1 MGPAL
6 ITDPS
11 VLLGYLRDASNTE
24 GHADG
29 LLRPNN
35 AQEVA
40 AILRDCQAAG
50 RPVTV
55 TAQRTSTTGGPVPE
69 GGWLL
74 STERLSR
81 VHTLGPDHAVAEG
94 GVLLGE
100 LQREIEATGRFY
112 PPDPTS
118 KDECSLGGSIACN
131 ASGARTFR
139 YGPTRPWV
147 EAVKVVLPTGELLTA
162 TRDTPIPTSWPR
174 LDWREPKVKTA
185 AGLYPADNLLDLI
198 IGSEGILGVITEA
211 TVRLTALPKRV
222 FSILIPF
229 PSAEAGLSFVMRHRR
244 RGPLSPRLMEWFDS
258 HSLDM
263 VRARVPD
270 LPADAQA
277 ALWCEQ
283 EATEEDADALMEAWL
298 EALEESGAM
307 MHAVIFAEDPSSLER
322 LRLFRHAL
330 PAAVNERVA
339 HNGMPKVG
347 TDFAVPDSALP
358 EMMAA
363 YAEVTLPHV
372 LFGHIGDNHLH
383 LNLFPRSP
391 DELVAARA
399 VWAALFRK
407 AISLGGTVSA
417 EHGVG
422 KLKRRFLA
430 EMVGPEVLSSF
441 VALKRHVDPAWIL
454 GRGTMLEI
462 PESS

>member
-11 VLLGYLRDASNTE
+11 LIVGYLRDASNTE

-29 LLRPNN
+29 LLRPND

-40 AILRDCQAAG
+40 AILRDCQANR

-55 TAQRTSTTGGPVPE
+55 TAQRTSTTGGPVPD

-74 STERLSR
+74 STERLNR
-81 VHTLGPDHAVAEG
+81 VHQLGPDHAVAEG

-100 LQREIEATGRFY
+100 LQRAIEAQGRFY

-147 EAVKVVLPTGELLTA
+147 EAVEVVLATGELLTA
-162 TRDTPIPTSWPR
+162 TRDTPIPASWPR
-174 LDWREPKVKTA
+174 LDWREPQVKTA
-185 AGLYPADNLLDLI
+185 AGIYPADNLLDLI
-198 IGSEGILGVITEA
+198 IGSEGILGVITQA
-211 TVRLTALPKRV
+211 TLRLTALPPRV

-229 PSAEAGLSFVMRHRR
+229 PSAQAGLDFVMRHRR
-244 RGPLSPRLMEWFDS
+244 GGPLSPRLMEWFDE

-270 LPADAQA
+270 LPAEAKA

-283 EATEEDADALMEAWL
+283 EATDEGADALMEAWL
-298 EALEESGAM
+298 AALEESGALM
-307 MHAVIFAEDPSSLER
+307 DAVIFADDPQSLER
-322 LRLFRHAL
+322 LRRFRHAL

-347 TDFAVPDSALP
+347 TDFAVPDEALP

-383 LNLFPRSP
+383 MNLFPRTP
-391 DELVAARA
+391 EELVAARA
-399 VWAALFRK
+399 VWADLFRR

>member
-1 MGPAL
+1 MGLAL

-11 VLLGYLRDASNTE
+11 LIVGYLRDASNTE

-29 LLRPNN
+29 LLRPND
-35 AQEVA
+35 AHEVA
-40 AILRDCQAAG
+40 AILRDCQANR

-55 TAQRTSTTGGPVPE
+55 TAQRTSTTGGPVPD

-81 VHTLGPDHAVAEG
+81 VHHIGPDHAVAEG

-100 LQREIEATGRFY
+100 LQRAIEAQGRFY

-147 EAVKVVLPTGELLTA
+147 EAVEVVLATGELLTA
-162 TRDTPIPTSWPR
+162 TRDTPIPASWPR
-174 LDWREPKVKTA
+174 PRWREPQVKTA
-185 AGLYPADNLLDLI
+185 AGIYPADNLLDLI
-198 IGSEGILGVITEA
+198 IGSEGILGVITQA
-211 TVRLTALPKRV
+211 TLRLTALPPRV

-229 PSAEAGLSFVMRHRR
+229 PSAQAGLDFVMRNRR
-244 RGPLSPRLMEWFDS
+244 GGPLSPRLMEWFDE

-270 LPADAQA
+270 LPAEAKA

-283 EATEEDADALMEAWL
+283 EATDEEADALMEAWL
-298 EALEESGAM
+298 AALEESGALM
-307 MHAVIFAEDPSSLER
+307 DAVIFADDPQSLER
-322 LRLFRHAL
+322 LRRFRHAL

-347 TDFAVPDSALP
+347 TDFAVPDEALP

-383 LNLFPRSP
+383 MNLFPRTP

-399 VWAALFRK
+399 VWAALFRR

-430 EMVGPEVLSSF
+430 EMVGPEALSSF